1 MENEEV
7 VQSNEQTEAPVEQTE
22 VVSETKKEKKKNI
35 WKRFTEWE
43 YSYMFV
49 CFFLPFLILLGA
61 YAGLGTHPFGNN
73 SVLTLDLQGQYIY
86 YFEAVRDNLL
96 KGGSWLYSWQ
106 RTLGGEFM
114 GIVDY
119 YMGSFFN
126 LVIVLF
132 PKKMIADAVMFIELL
147 KVGSMGVTFAYYLHK
162 TRRPGTYKTIAF
174 SMMYALCAYSIVN
187 LMNPMW
193 LDAVILLPLVVLGVE
208 KLIRYKK
215 VGLYIASMALV
226 FITNYYIGYMVGI
239 FTLFYYVYYSYI
251 VSPELDAGRKKKEKF
266 FQNIHVRNFIRFGI
280 STVVAI
286 CIGAFWLYSAYYSL
300 QFGKI
305 GFSNPTFDF
314 TLKFDLLDFFI
325 KLLPGSYDTV
335 HPNGLPMVYS
345 GILALVCLPLFF
357 ASKKISRRHK
367 AAAGVMVSALI
378 VSMLVNAIDLVWHG
392 FSAPNW
398 LNARY
403 SFVFSFFIIVMAVDA
418 FNGLKDMKIGVVAG
432 VAGGM
437 ALVVMII
444 QKLNIVWD
452 QGDDQL
458 PLDDAGCILLSVV
471 LLVVYILVIDFM
483 RRDKTKSTAGFILVV
498 IVAAE
503 MFASS
508 IITIGFIHE
517 DVGVTRYNNYLS
529 SSGKTEYYSS
539 YNGSIQR
546 IEGVV
551 NQVLESDKSL
561 YRMESTVYRRAG
573 GNNEQMAFG
582 FNGISHST
590 STLNKPIINMMAK
603 LGYSSTSH
611 WTKYIGGTPVSDA
624 LLGIK
629 YVITKDDTLDSS
641 IYTVAAQGKES
652 SQLLVTESTIY
663 ALKNT
668 KALSFAYGVS
678 QNFIE
683 DLKESI
689 YPPYITSLEY
699 QNKMI
704 NSMLSGTDYSSGD
717 IFVGITAAVDTVD
730 CSMSTFTQ
738 KHKYYYND
746 EEKTASNLYYSFSSP
761 SSDNAKAV
769 FDFTSPVTGTIYYHF
784 PSANFGMKADVYVN
798 GKYLVEYFTN
808 ESNCILKLGDF
819 KKGESVSVE
828 LKFKSTNIYISKAS
842 KYYFY
847 YVDYAAL
854 NDAFSYL
861 ESSELYIE
869 KFGNDYIKGN
879 INLAKGQDLI
889 FTSIPYDKGWNAF
902 IDGKKVETVEVMDSL
917 LAIQSTEGYHTVELR
932 YMPKG
937 YVITIII
944 SVVSCLLFA
953 AYLVFTL
960 NKKARK
966 WIMTK
971 VFKKECAEQDNC
983 LCDLSPIGEYEEVF
997 GESKYR
1003 HLLFPD
1009 DNTEQP
1015 EATKEKT
1022 EESEVKNEEQTSN
1035 DSSDTEETKD

>member
-1 MENEEV
+1 MDNVSEV
-7 VQSNEQTEAPVEQTE
+7 QNNEQTEVTTEQSE
-22 VVSETKKEKKKNI
+22 VVTEKKEKKKSL
-35 WKRFTEWE
+35 WKRFCEWE
-43 YSYMFV
+43 YSYLIL
-49 CFFLPFLILLGA
+49 CFFLPFLILFAA

-132 PKKMIADAVMFIELL
+132 PKKLIADAVMFIELL
-147 KVGSMGVTFAYYLHK
+147 KVGSMGVTFGYYLHK
-162 TRRPGTYKTIAF
+162 TRRPGSYKTIAF

-193 LDAVILLPLVVLGVE
+193 LDAVLLLPLVILGVE
-208 KLIRYKK
+208 RLIRYKK
-215 VGLYIASMALV
+215 VGLYIGSLALV

-239 FTLFYYVYYSYI
+239 FTFLYYVYYSFI
-251 VSPELDAGRKKKEKF
+251 IDPELSAGRKRKEKF
-266 FQNIHVRNFIRFGI
+266 LENAHVKNFIRFAI
-280 STVVAI
+280 STVIALL
-286 CIGAFWLYSAYYSL
+286 IGAFWLYSAYYSL

-314 TLKFDLLDFFI
+314 SLKFDLMDFFI

-357 ASKKISRRHK
+357 ISKKVSRRHK
-367 AAAGVMVSALI
+367 VAAGGMLVVLFF
-378 VSMLVNAIDLVWHG
+378 SMLVNSFDLVWHG

-403 SFVFSFFIIVMAVDA
+403 SFVFSFFVIVMAVDA
-418 FNGLKDMKIGVVAG
+418 FNGLKDIKIGTVAG
-432 VAGGM
+432 VTG
-437 ALVVMII
+437 ALVLAVMLI
-444 QKLNIVWD
+444 QKLDIVWD
-452 QGDDQL
+452 QGDDKL

-471 LLVVYILVIDFM
+471 LLIVYILVIDFM

-551 NQVLESDKSL
+551 NSVLESDKSL

-573 GNNEQMAFG
+573 GNNEPMAFG

-590 STLNKPIINMMAK
+590 STLNKPIITMMAK

-629 YVITKDDTLDSS
+629 YVITKNDTLDKN
-641 IYTVAAQGKES
+641 IYTVAAKGKES
-652 SQLLVTESTIY
+652 SQLLVTDNTIY
-663 ALKNT
+663 AMKNN

-678 QNFIE
+678 DNFID
-683 DLKESI
+683 DLTESI
-689 YPPYITSLEY
+689 YPPYITALEY
-699 QNKMI
+699 QNKLI
-704 NSMLSGTDYSSGD
+704 NSMLSETDYSSGD
-717 IFVGITAAVDTVD
+717 VFVGITAAIDTVD

-738 KHKYYYND
+738 KHKYVYNG
-746 EEKTASNLYYSFSSP
+746 EEKTASNMYYSFSSP
-761 SSDNAKAV
+761 QNEDAKVV
-769 FDFTSPVTGTIYYHF
+769 FDFTSPITGKIYYHF
-784 PSANFGMKADVYVN
+784 PSANFGMQADVYVN

-808 ESNCILKLGDF
+808 ESTCVLELGQF
-819 KKGESVSVE
+819 VEGEAVSVE
-828 LKFKSTNIYISKAS
+828 LKFKKTNIYISKAS
-842 KYYFY
+842 KHYFY
-847 YVDYAAL
+847 YIDYKAL

-861 ESSELYIE
+861 ESNELYVE
-869 KFGNDYIKGN
+869 SFGNDFIKGN
-879 INLAKGQDLI
+879 INLTEGQDLI
-889 FTSIPYDKGWNAF
+889 FTTIPYDKGWNACV
-902 IDGKKVETVEVMDSL
+902 DGVKVDTVQVMDSM
-917 LAIQSTEGYHTVELR
+917 LAVPSTPGYHTVELR
-932 YMPKG
+932 YMPTG
-937 YVITIII
+937 YLITMIVSIVAIIG
-944 SVVSCLLFA
+944 F
-953 AYLVFTL
+953 LVFLVLSL

-966 WIMTK
+966 WFMTK
-971 VFKKECAEQDNC
+971 VMKKEYTEQEKVFE
-983 LCDLSPIGEYEEVF
+983 DLSPIGEYEKEF
-997 GESKYR
+997 GESKYKSI
-1003 HLLFPD
+1003 LFPD
-1009 DNTEQP
+1009 ETDEQP
-1015 EATKEKT
+1015 KQEQKDEKENVEVT
-1022 EESEVKNEEQTSN
+1022 EEETSEENKENKE
-1035 DSSDTEETKD
+1035 

>member
-1 MENEEV
+1 MENIEN
-7 VQSNEQTEAPVEQTE
+7 VQNTEQTETAVEQTE
-22 VVSETKKEKKKNI
+22 TVAEVKTEKKKSL
-35 WKRFTEWE
+35 WKRFCEWE
-43 YSYMFV
+43 YSYMLV

-132 PKKMIADAVMFIELL
+132 PKKLIADAVMFIELL

-162 TRRPGTYKTIAF
+162 TRKPGTYQTIAF
-174 SMMYALCAYSIVN
+174 ATMYALCSYSVVN

-193 LDAVILLPLVVLGVE
+193 LDAVILLPLVILGVE
-208 KLIRYKK
+208 RLIRYKK
-215 VGLYIASMALV
+215 VALYIGSLALV

-239 FTLFYYVYYSYI
+239 FTLMYYVYYSFI
-251 VSPELDAGRKKKEKF
+251 VDPELSGNCKDKKKF
-266 FQNIHVRNFIRFGI
+266 LQNVHVRNFIRFGVCTVAAGLI
-280 STVVAI
+280 S
-286 CIGAFWLYSAYYSL
+286 AFWLYTAYYSL

-314 TLKFDLLDFFI
+314 SLKFDLLDFFI

-345 GILALVCLPLFF
+345 GIIALVCLPLFF
-357 ASKKISRRHK
+357 VSKKISRRHK
-367 AAAGVMVSALI
+367 AAAGAMVTLL
-378 VSMLVNAIDLVWHG
+378 VLSMLINAVDLVWHG

-403 SFVFSFFIIVMAVDA
+403 SFVFSFFVIVMAVDA
-418 FNGLKDMKIGVVAG
+418 FKGIKDFKIGTIAG
-432 VAGGM
+432 VAGAM
-437 ALVVMII
+437 ALVVMLI

-452 QGDDQL
+452 QGDDEL

-471 LLVVYILVIDFM
+471 LLIVYILVIDFM
-483 RRDKTKSTAGFILVV
+483 RRDKTKTTAGFILVV

-503 MFASS
+503 MFAST

-529 SSGKTEYYSS
+529 SNGKTEYYSS

-551 NQVLESDKSL
+551 NQVLESDNTL

-590 STLNKPIINMMAK
+590 STLNKPVITMMSK

-611 WTKYIGGTPVSDA
+611 WTKYLGGTPVSDA

-629 YVITKDDTLDSS
+629 YVITRNDTLDSN
-641 IYTVAAQGKES
+641 IYTVAAKGTES
-652 SQLLVTESTIY
+652 SQLLVTEATIY
-663 ALKNT
+663 AMKNT

-689 YPPYITSLEY
+689 YPPYITSLDY

-704 NSMLSGTDYSSGD
+704 NSMLSETDYSSGD

-730 CSMSTFTQ
+730 CSMSSFTQ
-738 KHKYYYND
+738 KHKYYYGD
-746 EEKTASNLYYSFSSP
+746 EEKTASNIYYSFSSP
-761 SSDNAKAV
+761 QNDDAKVV
-769 FDFTSPVTGTIYYHF
+769 FDFTSPVTGKIYYHF

-808 ESNCILKLGDF
+808 ETNCILELGSF
-819 KKGESVSVE
+819 TKGESVSVE

-842 KYYFY
+842 RYYFY
-847 YVDYAAL
+847 YIDYSAL
-854 NDAFSYL
+854 NNAFSYL

-869 KFGNDYIKGN
+869 KFGNDFIKGN
-879 INLAKGQDLI
+879 IYLNKGQELI
-889 FTSIPYDKGWNAF
+889 FTTIPYDKGWNAY
-902 IDGKKVETVEVMDSL
+902 IDGVKVETVEVMDSL
-917 LAIQSTEGYHTVELR
+917 LAIPSTEGYHTVELR
-932 YMPKG
+932 YMPTG
-937 YVITIII
+937 TLITMIVSII
-944 SVVSCLLFA
+944 SIVGFALF
-953 AYLVFTL
+953 LVFTL
-960 NKKARK
+960 NKKAAK
-966 WIMTK
+966 WLTTK
-971 VFKKECAEQDNC
+971 VFKKEYVEEEKKV
-983 LCDLSPIGEYEEVF
+983 LDLSPIGEYEDVF
-997 GESKYR
+997 GESEYR
-1003 HLLFPD
+1003 SKLFPD
-1009 DNTEQP
+1009 D
-1015 EATKEKT
+1015 
-1022 EESEVKNEEQTSN
+1022 EESKPEEEKKKDEPKEV
-1035 DSSDTEETKD
+1035 DSSENKEETKEEKEE